1 MVEQTDIPENDL
13 LALSP
18 DVLRVL
24 LKDHSVS
31 HHFKAERNIFWAT
44 ADYEPLGEGYGY
56 LDPITP
62 ESITGEHGLLIQP
75 RAKKSREVQQQRVQ
89 EKAEVF
95 TPAWIC
101 NKQNNL
107 IDEAWFGRSNV
118 FNTEHDDGNQHSWET
133 HYDTIHFPETKD
145 KTWQDY
151 VCAQRLEVACGE
163 APYLTS
169 RYDAVACDGVIP
181 VKERIGLLDRKLRIV
196 GEHTTTSDE
205 WLVWAFNALH
215 ATYG

>member
-1 MVEQTDIPENDL
+1 MVEPTDIPENDL

-18 DVLRVL
+18 DVLCVL

-44 ADYEPLGEGYGY
+44 ADYESLGEGYGY

-62 ESITGEHGLLIQP
+62 ERITGEHGLLIQP

-107 IDEAWFGRSNV
+107 VDSTWFGREHV
-118 FNTEHDDGNQHSWET
+118 FNTEIDDCDADRHCA
-133 HYDTIHFPETKD
+133 
-145 KTWQDY
+145 
-151 VCAQRLEVACGE
+151 VCGRLRQFHGE
-163 APYLTS
+163 QV
-169 RYDAVACDGVIP
+169 RW
-181 VKERIGLLDRKLRIV
+181 R
-196 GEHTTTSDE
+196 
-205 WLVWAFNALH
+205 ALH
-215 ATYG
+215 VCRGAGRGAG